1 MTTEQHPPDR
11 RIMRVFPRRTKA
23 TPDDSLVCVGWPSI
37 IELITPWTEAHI
49 SVTFSWDVELAER
62 MAEVWQSWA
71 DGRTV
76 KIGGPAM
83 GEFGGGFTPGMYLRQ
98 GYTIT
103 SRGCPNRCWFCGV
116 WKREGQQVRELPIRD
131 GWNVLDDNLLACSE
145 DHVRA
150 VFAMLKR
157 QERRAEFTGGL
168 EAARLKPWH
177 VELLRDLK
185 PKQFFF
191 AYDTPDDLEPLRQAG
206 RILLDAGFTVTSHQL
221 RSYVLIGYPR
231 DTFDAAERRLTETVD
246 AGFVP
251 MAMLYRDAI
260 GETTADWRAF
270 QRQWARPALIVGRRR
285 DSQRDG

>member
-1 MTTEQHPPDR
+1 MTTETTPTER

-23 TPDDSLVCVGWPSI
+23 TPTDNFVCVGWPSI

-49 SVTFSWDVELAER
+49 SVAFSWDVELAER

-76 KIGGPAM
+76 KIGGPAT
-83 GEFGGGFTPGMYLRQ
+83 GEAGDGFEPGVYIRQ

-116 WKREGQQVRELPIRD
+116 WKREGATVRELPIRD

-177 VELLRDLK
+177 VDLLRDLK
-185 PKQFFF
+185 PKQVFF

-206 RILLDAGFTVTSHQL
+206 RMLLNAGFTTTSHQL
-221 RSYVLIGYPR
+221 RAYVLIGYPR

-246 AGFVP
+246 AGFMP
-251 MAMLYRDAI
+251 MAMLYRNER
-260 GETTADWRAF
+260 GETSADWRAF
-270 QRQWARPALIVGRRR
+270 QRQWARPAIIAGRR
-285 DSQRDG
+285 S